1 MSADGGK
8 WLADPWVWRQGV
20 PHERLARLRHHT
32 PVSWHEHP
40 DGLRGFWSVNRW
52 TDAHTV
58 LNDPATFSSRSGV
71 VNLDDLDEE
80 LLDVR
85 RTFLEED
92 PPRHGE
98 IRSVIEDHFTTRAVR
113 AFEGAI
119 TVLVDQVLDAAL
131 GASGPVDAVADLAQ
145 PVPIRALGRMLGVDE
160 VRLDD
165 LVRWGNE
172 LLAAPPTD
180 LDDRDLAS
188 LPFGHP
194 TALEVFRFADEM
206 AEARRGRDFDD
217 VTSALLHGEVEGAP
231 LSAEEYRATWLML
244 VIAGNETTRH
254 AITHGLLALADHPG
268 ALHRWRNQPDL
279 EASAVEE
286 IIRWS
291 TPINWHRRQVTVDTM
306 LGDVG
311 LAAGD
316 KLIVNFASANRD
328 EERFDEPGWFDITR
342 RPNHHMSF
350 GRGGPHFC
358 LGAHLARLELRVF
371 FRRLLERADGIE
383 RAGEVRR
390 LHSNHINGLAEAPVL
405 LHLAG

>member
-1 MSADGGK
+1 M
-8 WLADPWVWRQGV
+8 
-20 PHERLARLRHHT
+20 
-32 PVSWHEHP
+32 
-40 DGLRGFWSVNRW
+40 
-52 TDAHTV
+52 
-58 LNDPATFSSRSGV
+58 

-165 LVRWGNE
+165 LVLWGNE

-206 AEARRGRDFDD
+206 AAARRGRGFDD

-268 ALHRWRNQPDL
+268 ALDRWQN
-279 EASAVEE
+279 
-286 IIRWS
+286 
-291 TPINWHRRQVTVDTM
+291 
-306 LGDVG
+306 
-311 LAAGD
+311 
-316 KLIVNFASANRD
+316 
-328 EERFDEPGWFDITR
+328 
-342 RPNHHMSF
+342 
-350 GRGGPHFC
+350 
-358 LGAHLARLELRVF
+358 
-371 FRRLLERADGIE
+371 
-383 RAGEVRR
+383 
-390 LHSNHINGLAEAPVL
+390 
-405 LHLAG
+405 

>member
-1 MSADGGK
+1 MAASATSSILQLDEV
-8 WLADPWVWRQGV
+8 LSIIRVLD
-20 PHERLARLRHHT
+20 RLAALAVAARASGSLII
-32 PVSWHEHP
+32 
-40 DGLRGFWSVNRW
+40 GLALIEGRI
-52 TDAHTV
+52 
-58 LNDPATFSSRSGV
+58 
-71 VNLDDLDEE
+71 
-80 LLDVR
+80 DV
-85 RTFLEED
+85 
-92 PPRHGE
+92 
-98 IRSVIEDHFTTRAVR
+98 
-113 AFEGAI
+113 
-119 TVLVDQVLDAAL
+119 DAAL
-131 GASGPVDAVADLAQ
+131 EASGPVDAVADLAQ

-328 EERFDEPGWFDITR
+328 EDVFDDPFGFRIERD
-342 RPNHHMSF
+342 PNRHLGF
-350 GRGGPHFC
+350 GIGEHFC
-358 LGAHLARLELRVF
+358 LGAHMARRSQRALLLELAQRLEWAEL
-371 FRRLLERADGIE
+371 
-383 RAGEVRR
+383 AGEPEQI
-390 LHSNHINGLAEAPVL
+390 HSSFVVGLK
-405 LHLAG
+405 HLPMRYRIRPAAL